1 MLGISELLVLL
12 HEEQRNPRAKITNTD
27 EYHKC
32 TTCDTE
38 FHGRYCPRCGMDA
51 TETRF
56 SIKSMWKQFIAA
68 FGVDDRSITRTVRDL
83 FWRPGQMIGD
93 YLGGRRRL
101 YFPPIKLFL
110 IVIILSTMV
119 VWLLQQLG
127 CTVDVHFLED
137 SFGYLLRT
145 GEEGMWS
152 DVNEQQATI
161 VNVVQSVFDW
171 GKAHVAYSMM
181 LQNAFWIMALWLAL
195 KMFSKKFV
203 RNYNLAEVFMAEM
216 YVMSQI
222 QLAIIV
228 YMCLQALFCPT
239 GVVDASLPYLVVVLL
254 RFYDY
259 WRLYC
264 RGVWGTLWRM
274 TLAAIIM
281 IVMIVLILSAFIFLV
296 MSFE

>member
-119 VWLLQQLG
+119 VWLLQ
-127 CTVDVHFLED
+127 
-137 SFGYLLRT
+137 
-145 GEEGMWS
+145 
-152 DVNEQQATI
+152 
-161 VNVVQSVFDW
+161 
-171 GKAHVAYSMM
+171 
-181 LQNAFWIMALWLAL
+181 
-195 KMFSKKFV
+195 
-203 RNYNLAEVFMAEM
+203 
-216 YVMSQI
+216 
-222 QLAIIV
+222 
-228 YMCLQALFCPT
+228 
-239 GVVDASLPYLVVVLL
+239 
-254 RFYDY
+254 
-259 WRLYC
+259 
-264 RGVWGTLWRM
+264 
-274 TLAAIIM
+274 
-281 IVMIVLILSAFIFLV
+281 
-296 MSFE
+296 